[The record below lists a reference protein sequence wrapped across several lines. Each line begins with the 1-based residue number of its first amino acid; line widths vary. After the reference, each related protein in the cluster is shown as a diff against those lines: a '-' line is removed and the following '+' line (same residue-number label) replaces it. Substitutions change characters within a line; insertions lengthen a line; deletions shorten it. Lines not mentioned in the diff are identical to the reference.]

1 MGLRPGRVYLVGAG
15 PGDPKLL
22 TLRGKECLEHADVV
36 LYDYLANPA
45 LLDHAPLS
53 AERIYVGRRGRG
65 QYRDQ
70 ADINRLLVERAQGGK
85 TVVRLKGGDPFVFGR
100 GGEEAEAVAAAGV
113 PFEVVPGVTAAVAV
127 PAYAGIPVTHRT
139 LASTVTFV
147 TGHEDPGKG
156 QSGIEWPRLATAH
169 GTLVFLMGM
178 TNLPQI
184 VERLKREGK
193 PGSTPVA
200 VIRWGTRTT
209 QRTLVGTLD
218 DIVVKAQAAGMEPP
232 TVIVVGEV
240 VGLREQLNW
249 FERRPLF
256 GRRILV
262 TRPKAQAPE
271 LTDLI
276 ASYGGES
283 VECPTIEIVA
293 PEDTAPL
300 ERALDRLPAYRWLI
314 FTSVNGIAPFMSALR
329 ARNLDTR
336 ALAHLTICCI
346 GPRTAQ
352 ELAPYGLRADVIPK
366 QFQAEGLIEALAGRN
381 LHGTRVLI
389 PRALVARELL
399 PEQLRG
405 QGAEVDVVPVYRTIK
420 PAVATDLLIERLQQR
435 SIDAVTFTSSSTVQN
450 FVALFASP
458 SEARRLLGD
467 VVVACIGPITA
478 SNAREAGLPVHVTAA
493 ENTVPAL
500 ADALVTY
507 YQAASD
513 RPRAG
518 EPLSAGRAAKAG

>member
-1 MGLRPGRVYLVGAG
+1 LVGAG

-22 TLRGKECLEHADVV
+22 TLRGKECLERADVV

-45 LLDHAPLS
+45 LLDHAPAS

-70 ADINRLLVERAQGGK
+70 ADINRLLVERARGGK
-85 TVVRLKGGDPFVFGR
+85 IVVRLKGGDPFVFGR
-100 GGEEAEAVAAAGV
+100 GGEEAEAVAAAGL
-113 PFEVVPGVTAAVAV
+113 PFEIVPGVTAAVAV

-147 TGHEDPGKG
+147 TGHEDPSKG

-184 VERLKREGK
+184 VERLKAEGK
-193 PGSTPVA
+193 SGSTPVA

-209 QRTLVGTLD
+209 QRTVVATLD
-218 DIVVKAQAAGMEPP
+218 DVVSKAQVARMEPP

-240 VGLREQLNW
+240 VRLREQLNW

-262 TRPKAQAPE
+262 TRPKAQASE
-271 LTDLI
+271 LTELI
-276 ASYGGES
+276 AAYGGEA
-283 VECPTIEIVA
+283 VECPTIEIGA
-293 PEDTAPL
+293 PEETAPL
-300 ERALDRLPAYRWLI
+300 EGALDRLSTYRWLI

-329 ARNLDTR
+329 ARGLDVR
-336 ALAHLTICCI
+336 ALAQLTICCI

-352 ELAPYGLRADVIPK
+352 ELGAYGLRADVVPE
-366 QFQAEGLIEALAGRN
+366 QFQAEGLIEVLAGRN
-381 LHGTRVLI
+381 LRGTRVLI
-389 PRALVARELL
+389 PRALIARELL
-399 PEQLRG
+399 PEQLRK
-405 QGAEVDVVPVYRTIK
+405 QGAEVDVVPVYRTIQ
-420 PAVATDLLIERLQQR
+420 PAVATEQLMERLQQR
-435 SIDAVTFTSSSTVQN
+435 SLDAVTFTSSSTVQN

-458 SEARRLLGD
+458 SDARRALGD

-478 SNAREAGLPVHVTAA
+478 ATARDAGLAVHVTATQ
-493 ENTVPAL
+493 NTVPAL
-500 ADALVTY
+500 VEALVRHY
-507 YQAASD
+507 AQPSECQPASAA
-513 RPRAG
+513 AH
-518 EPLSAGRAAKAG
+518 